1 MSNSLFADLAG
12 LTGNEF
18 LQKLDQTDLG
28 NSIGNALSSKIQKK
42 ITAPRSTA
50 SVTEDK
56 IDYTKP
62 SEIIESKSGLIY
74 IVGGLVVLLGVF
86 FVMRRK

>member
-1 MSNSLFADLAG
+1 MSSSLFGDLAG

-28 NSIGNALSSKIQKK
+28 NSIGSALSSKIQKK
-42 ITAPRSTA
+42 IVAPKST
-50 SVTEDK
+50 STVTEDK
-56 IDYTKP
+56 TDYTKP
-62 SEIIESKSGLIY
+62 SEIIESQSGLIY
-74 IVGGLVVLLGVF
+74 VVGGLVVLLGVF

>member
-18 LQKLDQTDLG
+18 LGKLDETYLG
-28 NSIGNALSSKIQKK
+28 NTIGSALTSKIQKK
-42 ITAPRSTA
+42 ITAPQATKT
-50 SVTEDK
+50 VTEDK
-56 IDYTKP
+56 TDYTKP
-62 SEIIESKSGLIY
+62 SEVINSSGGLIY
-74 IVGGLVVLLGVF
+74 AIGGVVILLGVF